1 MPANK
6 PEKSPGLRTRRA
18 AVYFF
23 PTTWTPVVAMK
34 RFRIEAGS
42 IATLT
47 GV

>member
-18 AVYFF
+18 AIYLAS
-23 PTTWTPVVAMK
+23 TTWTPVVAMK
-34 RFRIEAGS
+34 RFRIGAGS